1 MLASKYTTLR
11 QIAIASV
18 CTFYASAIFAD
29 IAIIVHPTNS
39 SVLDKNVIERIY
51 MGKTNNF
58 ENGKPA
64 QPINSSNGNNSRENF
79 NKLVIGRTNTQ
90 VNAYWSK
97 LLFTGKGTP
106 PTEVGNDQ
114 DVIAAVSANEAAIG
128 YVDASAVTANVKVVA
143 TFK

>member
-1 MLASKYTTLR
+1 MLASNFKTVR
-11 QIAIASV
+11 QIAIVSV
-18 CTFYASAIFAD
+18 CTFYTSAIFAD
-29 IAIIVHPTNS
+29 IAIIVHPTNT

-58 ENGKPA
+58 EDGKPA
-64 QPINSSNGNNSRENF
+64 QPVNSSKGNSSRENF
-79 NKLVIGRTNTQ
+79 NKLVIGRTDAQ

-106 PTEVGNDQ
+106 PKEVGSDQ
-114 DVIAAVSANEAAIG
+114 DVIAAVSANESAIG